1 MSLKFGGLGWS
12 WLKHLRNVKVVY
24 RIRYQGE
31 SEFGEK
37 EAAVEASNPTEAVVK
52 FCHTHNEPCSAD
64 RIRDKIT
71 SVSVEPAL
79 D

>member
-1 MSLKFGGLGWS
+1 MVF
-12 WLKHLRNVKVVY
+12 

-31 SEFGEK
+31 DEGGEK
-37 EAAVEASNPTEAVVK
+37 EAVVEASNPTEALVK

-71 SVSVEPAL
+71 SVSLEQTL
-79 D
+79 EETN